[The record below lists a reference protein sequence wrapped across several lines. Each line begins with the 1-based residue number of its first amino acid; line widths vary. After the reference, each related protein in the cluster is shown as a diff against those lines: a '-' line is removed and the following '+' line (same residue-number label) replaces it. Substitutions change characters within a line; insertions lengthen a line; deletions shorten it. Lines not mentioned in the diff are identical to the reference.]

1 LFDTKKKSITFFRMT
16 VAAIIASLDAPAT
29 PLYTDTQCKAFGI
42 DRKSLKQVNCDDSK
56 FYVQLAV
63 SLANNIHFEELRTMS
78 CGFLG
83 LQARPQPSSY
93 AMSLLINILTRN
105 DADEKTETSRNGRF
119 DIGVALHHLQEHAL
133 IHKWNNRVFRTS
145 LRSFKFCRQI
155 AAAQRIRTRREE
167 KWMNAC
173 AASSERQRTAQQVFA
188 ASTLAALP
196 IKVPSKGH
204 SDQVWIGFVTEL
216 AQLAGEAMMKK
227 IGVDSG
233 NFDDLLQ
240 KNMNRRIDSTCLTA
254 LMRAYLQICDVVCV
268 DAASYSNVSNA
279 LGTMILYD
287 VFLLTYDRM
296 QTNSDS
302 EVFLMLCENID
313 AIRDAFDHA
322 AHGKYPR
329 LMAKMPGAIQISDGV
344 AQEIIEAEEEESK
357 RTTHKRQKRREKK
370 RRHRKNRSIVLS
382 DVNKEMLQFQ
392 SFVDHTAH
400 DQIYEQ
406 EYDEKTRSGI
416 QNGDGEASNHIGY
429 ANGEDASNH
438 HGADGDALSRDGNE
452 HENALDILSTC
463 ASAADLPSV
472 EDLIDYEHFI
482 ASTHPLSKIDRIMH
496 EQTLSDLF
504 DDDAPMPES
513 IDSNLRV
520 YSPTLKLI

>member
-1 LFDTKKKSITFFRMT
+1 MT
-16 VAAIIASLDAPAT
+16 VAAIIIASLDAPTT
-29 PLYTDTQCKAFGI
+29 PLYTDTQCKAVGI
-42 DRKSLKQVNCDDSK
+42 DRKSLKQVNSDDSK

-63 SLANNIHFEELRTMS
+63 SLANNIPFEELRKMS

-83 LQARPQPSSY
+83 LQTRPQPSSY

-105 DADEKTETSRNGRF
+105 DADEETKTSLNGRF
-119 DIGVALHHLQEHAL
+119 DIGVALHNLQEHAL
-133 IHKWNNRVFRTS
+133 VHKWNNRMFRTC

-173 AASSERQRTAQQVFA
+173 SASSKRQRTAQQVFA
-188 ASTLAALP
+188 ASTLAALT
-196 IKVPSKGH
+196 INVPLKGH

-216 AQLAGEAMMKK
+216 AGLAGEAMMKK

-233 NFDDLLQ
+233 NFDDMLQ
-240 KNMNRRIDSTCLTA
+240 KNMNCRIDSTCLTP

-287 VFLLTYDRM
+287 VFLLTYDRI

-313 AIRDAFDHA
+313 AFRDAFDHA
-322 AHGKYPR
+322 ARGKYPR
-329 LMAKMPGAIQISDGV
+329 RILAKMPGVIQLSDV
-344 AQEIIEAEEEESK
+344 IAQEIIEAEEEESK

-370 RRHRKNRSIVLS
+370 RRRRNNRRIVLS
-382 DVNKEMLQFQ
+382 DANEELLQFQ
-392 SFVDHTAH
+392 SLHDHTAH
-400 DQIYEQ
+400 DQIYQQ
-406 EYDEKTRSGI
+406 EDDEKTRSGI
-416 QNGDGEASNHIGY
+416 QNGDG
-429 ANGEDASNH
+429 DASNH
-438 HGADGDALSRDGNE
+438 LGSANDDSSNQGACE
-452 HENALDILSTC
+452 FCEFDISSTC

-472 EDLIDYEHFI
+472 DDLIDYEHFI
-482 ASTHPLSKIDRIMH
+482 VSIHPLSKIDRIMH

-504 DDDAPMPES
+504 DDDTRMPDS

-520 YSPTLKLI
+520 DSPTLKLI